1 MSGLT
6 GGVTIAV
13 HTPDEDVLEADRE
26 QPFMTTP
33 PSIPTGLTPAASLED
48 TQPIEVVAPRGAGL
62 RPWLL
67 RLPMLALTGLAL
79 LLIIFALFVAA
90 FEVRYAGRV
99 YPGVSAFGLDL
110 GGLSAQQAAR
120 LLDDRFVYDEQ
131 AVFTFRDGDRF
142 WQYTAGELGVSLD
155 AAATVEAAMRLGR
168 EGTLPENLLTQA
180 ELWLN
185 GQTVAPIVVF
195 DQARAE
201 ATLQAIAAEIDRPVR
216 DAMLSLQGT
225 TVISTPGQIGRALD
239 IPAALAALRQEVLKL
254 QTGAEIPLTIHETS
268 PAILSVAEA
277 EARLRAALAGP
288 LSLVADASSGAEAGP
303 WVATV
308 ENIAAML
315 EVRRVVAADGTVTV
329 EVGLNPEQ
337 FASFLNGIA
346 PQLTIQPQ
354 PARFVFNDETR
365 ELEVIAPSVNGRELD
380 VEASLAAIESA
391 LFTPP
396 VEPGAPRQVA
406 LAFRYIV
413 PTVHSGATAAE
424 LGITELIAQATTY
437 YLGSGAARQQ
447 NIAQAASRFHGLV
460 IPPGEEFSFNR
471 WLGDVSAEEGFEE
484 SFIIY
489 GGRTIKGV
497 GGGVCQVSTTAF
509 QAAFYAGYPILE
521 RYPHGYRVGYYEY
534 GEGVGM
540 DATVFSPLVDFRF
553 LNDTPYHLLIETYTN
568 PQNATITFKFYSTSV
583 GRVVNKIGPRIENV
597 TPHGPTVYEENAELA
612 PGQTRQVEWAVDG
625 ADVTV
630 TRQVFRDGRLE
641 REDHFFSHYL
651 PWNAVIQVA
660 PGELPAGSQS

>member
-1 MSGLT
+1 
-6 GGVTIAV
+6 
-13 HTPDEDVLEADRE
+13 
-26 QPFMTTP
+26 MTTHPSAPAGLAPP
-33 PSIPTGLTPAASLED
+33 PSSLED
-48 TQPIEVVAPRGAGL
+48 TQPILAVTPGGARP
-62 RPWLL
+62 RPWPL
-67 RLPMLALTGLAL
+67 RLAMLLLTGVAL
-79 LLIIFALFVAA
+79 LLIVLALAVAVFQA
-90 FEVRYAGRV
+90 RYAGRV

-110 GGLSAQQAAR
+110 GGLSAGEAAR
-120 LLDDRFVYDEQ
+120 ALDGRFVYDEQ
-131 AVFTFRDGDRF
+131 AIFTFRDGERF
-142 WQYTAGELGVSLD
+142 WQLTAGELGVSLD
-155 AAATVEAAMRLGR
+155 AAATVGAAMRLGR
-168 EGTLPENLLTQA
+168 EGALPDNLRTQVD
-180 ELWLN
+180 LWLN
-185 GQTVAPIVVF
+185 GRTVAPTVIF
-195 DQARAE
+195 DEARAE
-201 ATLQAIAAEIDRPVR
+201 AALRAIAAGIDRPVR
-216 DAMLSLQGT
+216 DAELALQGT
-225 TVISTPGQIGRALD
+225 QVISAPGQVGRTVD

-254 QTGAEIPLTIHETS
+254 QTGAEIPLTIVETQ
-268 PAILSVAEA
+268 PAILAAGEA

-288 LSLVADASSGAEAGP
+288 LSLVADEASGGQAGP
-303 WVATV
+303 WVASV

-315 EVRRVVAADGTVTV
+315 EVRRVTGDDGAPAY

-337 FASFLNGIA
+337 FASFLNGVA

-354 PARFVFNDETR
+354 PARFIFNEETR
-365 ELEVIAPSVNGRELD
+365 QLEVISPSVNGRELD
-380 VEASLAAIESA
+380 VEASLAAIASA

-396 VEPGAPRQVA
+396 PAPGAPRQVA

-437 YLGSGAARQQ
+437 YLGSGASRQQ
-447 NIAQAASRFHGLV
+447 NIAQAAARFHGLV
-460 IPPGEEFSFNR
+460 IAPGEEFSFNQ
-471 WLGDVSAEEGFEE
+471 WLGDVSAEEGYEE
-484 SFIIY
+484 SLIIY

-497 GGGVCQVSTTAF
+497 GGGVCQVSTTVF

-553 LNDTPYHLLIETYTN
+553 LNDTPYHLLIEAYTN
-568 PQNATITFKFYSTSV
+568 PQNASVTFRFYSTGV

-597 TPHGPTVYEENAELA
+597 TPHGPAVYEENPELA

-641 REDHFFSHYL
+641 QEDHFFSHYL

>member
-1 MSGLT
+1 
-6 GGVTIAV
+6 
-13 HTPDEDVLEADRE
+13 
-26 QPFMTTP
+26 MTTRPSSP
-33 PSIPTGLTPAASLED
+33 PSFAPPPASLED
-48 TQPIEVVAPRGAGL
+48 TQPVVVAPDGAGL
-62 RPWLL
+62 RPWLV
-67 RLPMLALTGLAL
+67 RLPMLMLTGVAL
-79 LLIIFALFVAA
+79 LLIILALFVAA
-90 FEVRYAGRV
+90 FQVRYAGRV

-110 GGLSAQQAAR
+110 SGLSTAAAAHA
-120 LLDDRFVYDEQ
+120 LDSRFAYDEQ
-131 AVFTFRDGDRF
+131 AVFTFRDGERF
-142 WQYTAGELGVSLD
+142 WQLRAGELGVALD
-155 AAATVEAAMRLGR
+155 VEATVDAAMRLGR
-168 EGTLPENLLTQA
+168 EGTLLDNLRTQA
-180 ELWLN
+180 DLWLN
-185 GQTVAPIVVF
+185 GRAISPIIVF

-201 ATLQAIAAEIDRPVR
+201 AALKAIAAEIDRPVR
-216 DAMLSLQGT
+216 DAELALQGT
-225 TVISTPGQIGRALD
+225 EVISTPGQVGRTVDVA
-239 IPAALAALRQEVLKL
+239 AALAALREAVLRL
-254 QTGAEIPLTIHETS
+254 QPGGEIPLTIVET
-268 PAILSVAEA
+268 PPTILSVAEA
-277 EARLRAALAGP
+277 ETRLRAALSGP
-288 LSLVADASSGAEAGP
+288 LALVADAASGGEAGP
-303 WVATV
+303 WVASV

-315 EVRRVVAADGTVTV
+315 EVRRVTNDNGMAAY

-337 FASFLNGIA
+337 FVSFLNGIA

-365 ELEVIAPSVNGRELD
+365 QLEVISPSVNGRELD
-380 VEASLAAIESA
+380 VDASLAVIEDA

-396 VEPGAPRQVA
+396 AEPGAPRQVT

-497 GGGVCQVSTTAF
+497 GGGVCQVSTTVF

-553 LNDTPYHLLIETYTN
+553 LNDTPYHLLIEAYTN
-568 PQNATITFKFYSTSV
+568 PQNASITFKFYSTSV
-583 GRVVNKIGPRIENV
+583 GRVVNKVGPRIANV
-597 TPHGPTVYEENAELA
+597 VPHGPTVYEENAELA